1 MKMLFVSAPLII
13 LLIAGCT
20 EKATEP
26 DLTAPENLNITL
38 IEKGAGLKLEWD
50 AVAQADGYFVYFGTS
65 PDSMNAIVKIV
76 GGEFFYDDSSELD
89 TRGTGY
95 YAVLAVG
102 GEYDSVVG
110 PMSEARRTAPYSM
123 MNVVL
128 YERDY
133 SNGDSSAFGW
143 DASWAG
149 RVLSITNSTDEWH
162 IYLSDGKPGESDSVE
177 FKFVS
182 PTDAVGSDT
191 PPPVSWGTT
200 FIEASAKSFAPLE
213 ISTHSAPEVGI
224 AEEETYY
231 LFVEDQYYAKFFI
244 KDVFANGVVFDA
256 YLQTFFE
263 FDEALQDSVGF
274 RRF

>member
-1 MKMLFVSAPLII
+1 MKMLLLSAPLII

-26 DLTAPENLNITL
+26 DLTSPGNLNITL

-50 AVAQADGYFVYFGTS
+50 AVAEANGYFIYFGTS
-65 PDSMNAIVKIV
+65 PDTMHAIVKIV

-95 YAVLAVG
+95 YGVLAVG

-110 PMSEARRTAPYSM
+110 PMSGILRTAPYLM
-123 MNVVL
+123 EDVVL

-133 SNGDSSAFGW
+133 SNGDFSAFGW
-143 DASWAG
+143 DASGTG
-149 RVLSITNSTDEWH
+149 RVLSITDDTNIWH
-162 IYLSDGKPGESDSVE
+162 VYLSDGKPGESDSLE
-177 FKFVS
+177 LKFVS
-182 PTDAVGSDT
+182 PTDAVGTDT

-200 FIEASAKSFAPLE
+200 FIQASAKSFAPLE

-231 LFVEDQYYAKFFI
+231 LFVDDQYYAKFFI
-244 KDVFANGVVFDA
+244 KDVFSNGVTFDA

-263 FDEALQDSVGF
+263 YDQTLQDSVGL